1 MKIDI
6 NDFNIKHKSA
16 DAYYFTTSDHAE
28 FKDEEDNFQTLKET
42 DQTYAK
48 KIKNKLARNMLD
60 PDNFAFFVRSSPNKK
75 LHDPFELHS
84 SVKDKQLYSAVNK
97 VCKTTDSVI
106 QVPETIF
113 NQYVTFLKTNNRKL
127 FTKTQREVG

>member
-6 NDFNIKHKSA
+6 NDFNIKHKAS
-16 DAYYFTTSDHAE
+16 DSYYFTTSDHGE
-28 FKDEEDNFQTLKET
+28 FKDEENNFQTLKET

-48 KIKNKLARNMLD
+48 KIKNKLSRNMLD
-60 PDNFAFFVRSSPNKK
+60 PDNFAFFVKSAPNKK
-75 LHDPFELHS
+75 IYDPFEIHS
-84 SVKDKQLYSAVNK
+84 SIKEKPLYGAINK
-97 VCKTTDSVI
+97 VCKTTDSFI

-127 FTKTQREVG
+127 FTKIQREVG